1 MIIALTGKKGCG
13 KDTVANYLGEK
24 YGFVNYGFADPIKE
38 VGKIVFGFNDEQ
50 LEGCLKDTMDN
61 FWGISPREFFQNF
74 GTGIAQFEFPK
85 YFPNMYRN
93 NDKRVIWVKVF
104 EIWYLKKINENP
116 DLKVVI
122 SDLRFIH
129 EYEYLKK
136 MDTYF
141 IRIKSDKYGSK
152 KFTEHISEKELDFLE
167 DNELNYVIENN
178 GSKEEL
184 FDLVDSIIR

>member
-13 KDTVANYLGEK
+13 KDTVANYLCEK

-122 SDLRFIH
+122 SRLRTMLVHQRQLRFMLISTMTMSLFKMLR
-129 EYEYLKK
+129 LKWV
-136 MDTYF
+136 
-141 IRIKSDKYGSK
+141 
-152 KFTEHISEKELDFLE
+152 
-167 DNELNYVIENN
+167 LNR
-178 GSKEEL
+178 
-184 FDLVDSIIR
+184 LVQA